1 MDASNPRRRQ
11 SIGVV
16 IGALCLSSGVVSANQ
31 GAVRFDF
38 DAPDTG
44 SGVIS
49 PGFQTLST
57 QGSLDRDGGN
67 AAFLRNLCIDS
78 RSLILGV
85 DYRFN
90 SRWSTH
96 VSLPYIRNRARKDI
110 GAHNPTRLVPARPAS
125 EFIDDG
131 EYHGTWQD
139 WQLGVSYHTLLRGFD
154 VQPHAVLTYPSR
166 DYGFLGSAATGQRL
180 TRFRIGFDASRRIG
194 RSNAH
199 YAFGDSYEFVDRVLD
214 RNVDRQ
220 HLRLSGRY
228 DFSPELSAA
237 VFASVRRS
245 QGADGEGFFRDRPL
259 GNQRW
264 HHHDRLLKQDF
275 GFVGLSSTRNLDSR
289 WALSGSRAW
298 MVSGANQHD
307 VEFVQELQLRRA
319 F

>member
-1 MDASNPRRRQ
+1 MDGSNLCRCL
-11 SIGVV
+11 SLGVV
-16 IGALCLSSGVVSANQ
+16 IGAWALSSGVASANQ
-31 GAVRFDF
+31 GAGRFDF

-44 SGVIS
+44 SGVMS
-49 PGFQTLST
+49 LGFQTLST
-57 QGSLDRDGGN
+57 QGSLDADGGD
-67 AAFLRNLCIDS
+67 ASFLRNLRTDS
-78 RSLILGV
+78 RSVILGI

-90 SRWSTH
+90 SRWSAY
-96 VSLPYIRNRARKDI
+96 VSLPYIRKRARNDI

-139 WQLGVSYHTLLRGFD
+139 WQLGVGYHTVIGGFD

-166 DYGFLGSAATGQRL
+166 DYVFFGSAATGQRL
-180 TRFRIGFDASRRIG
+180 TRFRLGFDASRRIG

-199 YAFGDSYEFVDRVLD
+199 YAFGYSYEFVDRVLD

-228 DFSPELSAA
+228 DFSPELSAT
-237 VFASVRRS
+237 VFASARRGH
-245 QGADGEGFFRDRPL
+245 GADGDEFFMDRPL

-264 HHHDRLLKQDF
+264 YQHDRLLKQDF
-275 GFVGLSSTRNLDSR
+275 GFVGLSATWNLDSR

-307 VEFVQELQLRRA
+307 VEYVYELQLRRA